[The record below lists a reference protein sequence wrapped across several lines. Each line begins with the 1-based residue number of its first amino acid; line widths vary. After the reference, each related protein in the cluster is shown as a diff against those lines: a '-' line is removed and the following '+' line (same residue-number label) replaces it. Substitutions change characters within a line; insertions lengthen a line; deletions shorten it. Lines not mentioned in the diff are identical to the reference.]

1 MLSALAYA
9 EPTGGMAGIGA
20 RARRT
25 GVRAESSVIQGL
37 GISPLRAT
45 GGPPAVL
52 SASTSISTSSLVQ
65 PAESGAGLLS
75 QLQAQADDV
84 SPLTAGLAGSVL
96 LPANSPRSLGV
107 LQSQLARTRQN
118 LQRLDRSARLLQ
130 LAGTPF
136 GETAGAGSALPSS
149 SLDLLG

>member
-1 MLSALAYA
+1 MLSALAYS
-9 EPTGGMAGIGA
+9 EPAGGMAGI

-25 GVRAESSVIQGL
+25 GVRSESSIIEGL

-52 SASTSISTSSLVQ
+52 SASSISPSPLVQ
-65 PAESGAGLLS
+65 PAESGAGLLG

-84 SPLTAGLAGSVL
+84 SPLTAGLAGSTL
-96 LPANSPRSLGV
+96 LPANSPRSLGM
-107 LQSQLARTRQN
+107 LQVQLAKTRQN

-130 LAGTPF
+130 LAGAPF
-136 GETAGAGSALPSS
+136 GEAAGLRSALSS
-149 SLDLLG
+149 GSLDLLG

>member
-1 MLSALAYA
+1 MLSAIAYA
-9 EPTGGMAGIGA
+9 EPTGGMAGIST
-20 RARRT
+20 RSRRT
-25 GVRAESSVIQGL
+25 GVRAESSLSQGL

-52 SASTSISTSSLVQ
+52 SASIATTSPLVQ

-75 QLQAQADDV
+75 QLQARTDDV
-84 SPLTAGLAGSVL
+84 SPLIAGLAGSAL
-96 LPANSPRSLGV
+96 LPAYTPQSLGV
-107 LQSQLARTRQN
+107 LQSQLVRTRQD
-118 LQRLDRSARLLQ
+118 LQRLDRGARLLQ

-136 GETAGAGSALPSS
+136 GGIADSGSALLTG